1 MESDDISSQQP
12 NFNFLDQPVQG
23 HKRVAIGPT
32 SIKSSYWL
40 EVVKV
45 DGNEKIDFDDV
56 YDMASLP
63 VDDVDQSGSSENG
76 NSADVGSSPPGNI
89 GSRQTNQNYGL
100 ISPAPT
106 PAPPVEIS
114 TTHPQPATA
123 HMRRTNQR
131 YGMTPAYTPAPS
143 TVFESSR
150 TYSQSATAPVR
161 SRVSHLPGPEFY
173 TKNGTQAPAE
183 ELKTL
188 KKALVESNDMIA
200 YMSVGEGTPLDDYVK
215 TEVDKLF
222 LIDRRERNTLQNNFS
237 VCIEIIRGL
246 FVGKAAAIANLIL
259 PFYVLHEGLYWQVH
273 GVYRLNKR
281 LWAEFQVV
289 RCEVRRMC
297 RAKNDIFDILKKI
310 PDSNVDDDCKVQQ
323 IAQCVESRLVYTY
336 TRHGEGYGKHH
347 IERAADTWEGSLYL
361 LVREMDS
368 N

>member
-12 NFNFLDQPVQG
+12 NFFEQPVQG

-56 YDMASLP
+56 YDLASLP
-63 VDDVDQSGSSENG
+63 MDDVNQSVLSENG
-76 NSADVGSSPPGNI
+76 DFENPANSPEENI
-89 GSRQTNQNYGL
+89 AARPIGGL
-100 ISPAPT
+100 
-106 PAPPVEIS
+106 E
-114 TTHPQPATA
+114 
-123 HMRRTNQR
+123 R
-131 YGMTPAYTPAPS
+131 TPAYSLKP
-143 TVFESSR
+143 VESRR
-150 TYSQSATAPVR
+150 TYSQPATVPVQ
-161 SRVSHLPGPEFY
+161 SRVSFRPGPEFY
-173 TKNGTQAPAE
+173 TKTGTQATAE
-183 ELKTL
+183 ELKRL
-188 KKALVESNDMIA
+188 KEALVESNDMIA
-200 YMSVGEGTPLDDYVK
+200 YMSVGEGTFLDEHVK

-237 VCIEIIRGL
+237 ACIEIIRGL

-297 RAKNDIFDILKKI
+297 RAKNDIFEILKKM
-310 PDSNVDDDCKVQQ
+310 PDSNVDDDCIVQQ